1 MRRMAALAV
10 FAILAAVVG
19 GLADDARAQQA
30 QKKSEHWAALT
41 PDSNAHAYFGWGTTR
56 EKANAAALRTCR
68 RVSRGCAVPPG
79 STPNLN
85 DIFALM
91 CCTNP
96 RLACAV
102 YPAAAKEMAH
112 EKVTG
117 LFIDAHFSNCAVKGY
132 YSART
137 GKRL

>member
-1 MRRMAALAV
+1 MRWSAALMVA
-10 FAILAAVVG
+10 AILAGAMG
-19 GLADDARAQQA
+19 GVADQASAQQRY
-30 QKKSEHWAALT
+30 AAVT
-41 PDSNAHAYFGWGTTR
+41 PDSNGRAYFGWSSTR
-56 EKANAAALRTCR
+56 KKANAASLRACR
-68 RVSRGCAVPPG
+68 RVSKSCASSPG
-79 STPNLN
+79 STDDMK

-96 RLACAV
+96 RLGCAV
-102 YPAAAKEMAH
+102 YPATTREKAR

-117 LFIDAHFSNCAVKGY
+117 TFINAHFSNCAVKGY